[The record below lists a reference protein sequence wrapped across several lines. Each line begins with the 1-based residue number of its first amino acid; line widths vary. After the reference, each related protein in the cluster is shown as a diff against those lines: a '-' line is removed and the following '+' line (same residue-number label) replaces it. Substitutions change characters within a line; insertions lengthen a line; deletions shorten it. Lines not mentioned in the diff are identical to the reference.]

1 MNNTT
6 DSQTATS
13 PDSVN
18 RTIRAVIIDDDPI
31 IARYMQARLTARFDG
46 IDIETQN
53 EPIAAPGMDIYMVD
67 NQFGER
73 AMASTLVEEIKRT
86 TPEALIIIMSS
97 TLDYA
102 LLSFLMN
109 RGCNGI
115 YDKKTPLDNEIV
127 FELIADHI
135 KAITK
140 KAEKAN
146 RKPSFLNRIQSLF
159 GKK

>member
-1 MNNTT
+1 MSNTA
-6 DSQTATS
+6 DSQTAIS
-13 PDSVN
+13 PDTVN
-18 RTIRAVIIDDDPI
+18 RKIRAVIIDDDPI
-31 IARYMQARLTARFDG
+31 IAMYMRARLTARFEG
-46 IDIETQN
+46 IEIETQD
-53 EPIAAPGMDIYMVD
+53 EPVAAPGMDIYMVD

-73 AMASTLVEEIKRT
+73 AMASTLVEEIKNT

-127 FELIADHI
+127 FELIDDHI
-135 KAITK
+135 KEITK
-140 KAEKAN
+140 KAKKSN
-146 RKPSFLNRIQSLF
+146 RKPSFLQRIKSLF
-159 GKK
+159 IK